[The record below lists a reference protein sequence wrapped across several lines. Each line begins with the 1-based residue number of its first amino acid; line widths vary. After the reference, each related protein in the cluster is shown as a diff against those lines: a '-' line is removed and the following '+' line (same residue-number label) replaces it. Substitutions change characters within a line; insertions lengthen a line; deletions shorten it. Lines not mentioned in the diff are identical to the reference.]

1 MQGYILRR
9 ILATIPV
16 MLIVAVL
23 VFVLLQIAPGD
34 PADLLSNENT
44 PEDQVE
50 KIRARM
56 GLDRPIPV
64 QLFYW
69 LRNLLQGDLGN
80 SVFSNKPVAGLLAQ
94 RAIPTVSLA
103 VLIEIVAI
111 GLGVPLG
118 TIAAWKQGS
127 LFDRAIMVFAS
138 LSFAV
143 PGFFLGF
150 IVIWVFALKFPILP
164 AGGYVPPSEDLFTF
178 FKHLILPSIA
188 AGLIV
193 MALIT
198 RMTRSSVLEV
208 LREDYVRTARAKGL
222 SENAVL
228 IRHALKNAALPI
240 ITVIGLGLAGLLSGV
255 VVIEQVFAIP
265 GFGRLMVDGIVKRD
279 YPIIQGAILVTA
291 AIFVLVN
298 LIIDASYALFD
309 PKIRY

>member
-23 VFVLLQIAPGD
+23 VFILLQIAPGD

-44 PEDQVE
+44 PEEQVQ
-50 KIRARM
+50 KIRERM

-64 QLFYW
+64 QLFFW

-127 LFDRAIMVFAS
+127 LFDRAIMIFAS

-150 IVIWVFALKFPILP
+150 IVIWVFALKVPILP

-178 FKHLILPSIA
+178 FKHLILPSVA

-298 LIIDASYALFD
+298 LLIDASYALFD

>member
-44 PEDQVE
+44 PEDQVQ
-50 KIRARM
+50 KIRERM

-64 QLFYW
+64 QLFFW

-80 SVFSNKPVAGLLAQ
+80 SVFSNKPVTGLLAQ

-178 FKHLILPSIA
+178 FKHLILPSVA

-222 SENAVL
+222 SENTVL
-228 IRHALKNAALPI
+228 IRHSLKNAALPI

-298 LIIDASYALFD
+298 LLIDASYALFD

>member
-23 VFVLLQIAPGD
+23 VFVLLQVAPGD

-64 QLFYW
+64 QLFFW

-80 SVFSNKPVAGLLAQ
+80 SVFSNKPVTGLLAQ
-94 RAIPTVSLA
+94 RAIPTISLA

-150 IVIWVFALKFPILP
+150 IVIWLFALKFPILP

-178 FKHLILPSIA
+178 FKHLVLPSVA

>member
-9 ILATIPV
+9 TLATIPV
-16 MLIVAVL
+16 MLVVAVF

-34 PADLLSNENT
+34 PAELLSNENT
-44 PEDQVE
+44 PPDVIERTRQ
-50 KIRARM
+50 RM
-56 GLDRPIPV
+56 GLDRPIPI
-64 QLFYW
+64 QLGLW
-69 LRNLLQGDLGN
+69 LRNVLQGDLGE
-80 SVFSNKPVAGLLAQ
+80 SVFSRKPVTELLAQ
-94 RAIPTVSLA
+94 RAMPTLSLA
-103 VLIEIVAI
+103 IFIEIIAV
-111 GLGVPLG
+111 GLAVPLG
-118 TIAAWKQGS
+118 TLAAWKQGS
-127 LFDRAIMVFAS
+127 WFDRAIMVFAS

-150 IVIWVFALKFPILP
+150 MVIWVFALKLSILP
-164 AGGYVPPSEDLFTF
+164 AAGYIPPTEDFLGYL
-178 FKHLILPSIA
+178 KHLILPSFA

-222 SENAVL
+222 TENAVL

-265 GFGRLMVDGIVKRD
+265 GLGRLMVDGIVKRD
-279 YPIIQGAILVTA
+279 YPIIQGAILVTS
-291 AIFVLVN
+291 AIFVFVN
-298 LIIDASYALFD
+298 LIIDISYALFD
-309 PKIRY
+309 PRIKY

>member
-23 VFVLLQIAPGD
+23 VFVLLQVAPGD

-64 QLFYW
+64 QLFFW

-80 SVFSNKPVAGLLAQ
+80 SVFSNKPVTGLLAQ

-150 IVIWVFALKFPILP
+150 IVIWLFALKFPILP
-164 AGGYVPPSEDLFTF
+164 AGGYVPPGEDLFTF

>member
-23 VFVLLQIAPGD
+23 VFVLLQVAPGD

-64 QLFYW
+64 QLFFW

-80 SVFSNKPVAGLLAQ
+80 SVFSNKPVTGLLAQ

-150 IVIWVFALKFPILP
+150 IVIWLFALKFPILP

-178 FKHLILPSIA
+178 FKHLVLPSIA

>member
-64 QLFYW
+64 QLFFW

-80 SVFSNKPVAGLLAQ
+80 SVFSNKPVTGLLAQ
-94 RAIPTVSLA
+94 RAIPTISLA

-150 IVIWVFALKFPILP
+150 IVIWLFALKFPILP

-178 FKHLILPSIA
+178 FKHLVLPSIA

>member
-23 VFVLLQIAPGD
+23 VFVLLQVAPGD

>member
-9 ILATIPV
+9 ILATVPV

-23 VFVLLQIAPGD
+23 VFVLLQVAPGD

-44 PEDQVE
+44 PEDQVQ
-50 KIRARM
+50 KIRERM

-69 LRNLLQGDLGN
+69 FRNLLQGDLGN
-80 SVFSNKPVAGLLAQ
+80 SVFSNKPVTGLLAQ

-103 VLIEIVAI
+103 ILIEIVAI

-178 FKHLILPSIA
+178 FKHLILPSVA

>member
-9 ILATIPV
+9 LLATIPV

-44 PEDQVE
+44 SPDDIA

-56 GLDRPIPV
+56 GFDRPIPV

-69 LRNLLQGDLGN
+69 LRNLMQGDLGN
-80 SVFSNKPVAGLLAQ
+80 SVFSNKPVTGLLAQ

-103 VLIEIVAI
+103 FLIEVVAI

-118 TIAAWKQGS
+118 TIAAWRQGS

-138 LSFAV
+138 LSFAI

-164 AGGYVPPSEDLFTF
+164 AGGYMPPGEDFFTF
-178 FKHLILPSIA
+178 IKHLILPSFA

-222 SENAVL
+222 SENTVL

-291 AIFVLVN
+291 VIFVLVN

>member
-44 PEDQVE
+44 PEDQVQ
-50 KIRARM
+50 KIRERM

-64 QLFYW
+64 QLFFW

-80 SVFSNKPVAGLLAQ
+80 SVFSNKPVTGLLAQ

-103 VLIEIVAI
+103 ILIEIVAI

-127 LFDRAIMVFAS
+127 LFDRGIMVFAS

-178 FKHLILPSIA
+178 FKHLILPSVA

-298 LIIDASYALFD
+298 LLIDASYALFD

>member
-23 VFVLLQIAPGD
+23 VFVLLQVAPGD

-44 PEDQVE
+44 PEDQVQ

-64 QLFYW
+64 QLFFW

-80 SVFSNKPVAGLLAQ
+80 SVFSNKPVTGLLAQ
-94 RAIPTVSLA
+94 RAIPTISLA
-103 VLIEIVAI
+103 ILIEIVAI

-138 LSFAV
+138 LSFAI

-150 IVIWVFALKFPILP
+150 IVIW
-164 AGGYVPPSEDLFTF
+164 
-178 FKHLILPSIA
+178 
-188 AGLIV
+188 
-193 MALIT
+193 MC
-198 RMTRSSVLEV
+198 
-208 LREDYVRTARAKGL
+208 
-222 SENAVL
+222 
-228 IRHALKNAALPI
+228 
-240 ITVIGLGLAGLLSGV
+240 
-255 VVIEQVFAIP
+255 
-265 GFGRLMVDGIVKRD
+265 
-279 YPIIQGAILVTA
+279 
-291 AIFVLVN
+291 
-298 LIIDASYALFD
+298 
-309 PKIRY
+309 

>member
-44 PEDQVE
+44 PEDQVQ

-80 SVFSNKPVAGLLAQ
+80 SVFSNKPVTSLLAQ

-178 FKHLILPSIA
+178 FKHLILPSVA

-222 SENAVL
+222 SENVVL

>member
-23 VFVLLQIAPGD
+23 VFVLLQLAPGD

-44 PEDQVE
+44 PEDQVQ

-80 SVFSNKPVAGLLAQ
+80 SVFSNKPVTGLLAQ
-94 RAIPTVSLA
+94 RAIPTISLA

-150 IVIWVFALKFPILP
+150 IVIWIFALKFPILP

>member
-23 VFVLLQIAPGD
+23 VFVLLQLAPGD

-44 PEDQVE
+44 PEDQVQ
-50 KIRARM
+50 KIRERM

-80 SVFSNKPVAGLLAQ
+80 SVFSNKPVTGLLAQ
-94 RAIPTVSLA
+94 RAIPTISLA

-178 FKHLILPSIA
+178 FKHLILPSVA

>member
-23 VFVLLQIAPGD
+23 VFVLLQVAPGD

-64 QLFYW
+64 QLFFW

-80 SVFSNKPVAGLLAQ
+80 SVFSNKPVTGLLAQ
-94 RAIPTVSLA
+94 RAIPTISLA

-150 IVIWVFALKFPILP
+150 IVIWLFALKFPILP

-178 FKHLILPSIA
+178 FKHLVLPSIA

>member
-44 PEDQVE
+44 PEEQVQ
-50 KIRARM
+50 KIRERM

-64 QLFYW
+64 QLFFW

-127 LFDRAIMVFAS
+127 LFDRAIMIFAS

-150 IVIWVFALKFPILP
+150 IVIWVFALKVPILP

-178 FKHLILPSIA
+178 FKHLVLPSVA

-298 LIIDASYALFD
+298 LLIDASYALFD

>member
-23 VFVLLQIAPGD
+23 VFVLLQVAPGD

-64 QLFYW
+64 QLFFW

-80 SVFSNKPVAGLLAQ
+80 SVFSNKPVTGLLAQ
-94 RAIPTVSLA
+94 RAIPTISLA

-150 IVIWVFALKFPILP
+150 IVIWLFALKFPILP

-178 FKHLILPSIA
+178 FKHLILPSVA

>member
-44 PEDQVE
+44 PEEQVQ
-50 KIRARM
+50 KIRERM

-64 QLFYW
+64 QLFFW

-150 IVIWVFALKFPILP
+150 IVIWVFALKVPILP

-178 FKHLILPSIA
+178 FKHLILPSVA

>member
-23 VFVLLQIAPGD
+23 VFVLLQVAPGD

-64 QLFYW
+64 QLFFW

-80 SVFSNKPVAGLLAQ
+80 SVFSNKPVTGLLAQ
-94 RAIPTVSLA
+94 RAIPTISLA

-178 FKHLILPSIA
+178 FKHLVLPSVA

>member
-44 PEDQVE
+44 PEDQVQ
-50 KIRARM
+50 KIRERM

-64 QLFYW
+64 QLFFW

-80 SVFSNKPVAGLLAQ
+80 SVFSNKPVSGLLAQ
-94 RAIPTVSLA
+94 RAIPTISLA

-127 LFDRAIMVFAS
+127 LFDRVIMVFAS

-178 FKHLILPSIA
+178 FKHLILPSVA